1 MADRKITLE
10 WHGVPYAIPE
20 NQTFELMDAIE
31 RHVTLPEL
39 LTMVGTGRPNYS
51 QLARAYKAM
60 LTFCGIKDVPEAID
74 LRRMMVSEGFANI
87 AAAAGKSPAPITQ
100 NATAAIGAMI
110 EILSDGAEMPGA
122 EPEGGDEKK
131 SKPRS
136 RKPASKSRS
145 GSGA

>member
-10 WHGVPYAIPE
+10 WHGLPYAIPE

-51 QLARAYKAM
+51 QLSRAYRAM
-60 LTFCGIKDVPEAID
+60 LTFCGVKDVPEAID

-87 AAAAGKSPAPITQ
+87 AAAAGKAPAPITQ

-122 EPEGGDEKK
+122 GVNDGDEKK

-145 GSGA
+145 GNGA